1 MTPSAEI
8 PSPEELTPEQRR
20 ALIEFLG
27 QYVTENKRTKIR
39 QVLTYRT
46 YYVTIALEDIYQP
59 QNASA
64 TIRTC
69 ECLGVQT
76 VHVIEN
82 RNEFRVSPK
91 VTQGASK
98 WVDIRRY
105 RAQGQDNTTRCIQDL
120 RARGYWIVATTPNV
134 THCYTPEEIP
144 LDRPLAFLFGNE
156 EEGLSPR
163 ALEQADAYLRLPMYG
178 FTQSYNISVSVAMT
192 LTHVISR
199 LHRSD
204 RPWRLTPE
212 EQEALT
218 LAWYR
223 RIVRR
228 HRSLEAYFWEQRQQ
242 SPDAHRHGNRG

>member
-1 MTPSAEI
+1 MDRPANPPTPEA
-8 PSPEELTPEQRR
+8 LTPEQRR
-20 ALIEFLG
+20 ALTAFLG
-27 QYVTENKRTKIR
+27 QYVTENKRAKIR
-39 QVLTYRT
+39 QVLAYRT
-46 YYVTIALEDIYQP
+46 YYVTIGLEDIYQP

-105 RAQGQDNTTRCIQDL
+105 RAPGQDNTARCIQEL
-120 RARGYWIVATTPNV
+120 RERGYWIVATTPNA
-134 THCYTPEEIP
+134 TQCYTPEEIP

-163 ALEQADAYLRLPMYG
+163 ALEHADAYLRLPMYG

-199 LHRSD
+199 LHASD
-204 RPWRLTPE
+204 RPWRLTAE

-218 LAWYR
+218 LTWYR

-228 HRSLEAYFWEQRQQ
+228 HRELETYFWEQLQQ
-242 SPDAHRHGNRG
+242 PPNARRRENRG